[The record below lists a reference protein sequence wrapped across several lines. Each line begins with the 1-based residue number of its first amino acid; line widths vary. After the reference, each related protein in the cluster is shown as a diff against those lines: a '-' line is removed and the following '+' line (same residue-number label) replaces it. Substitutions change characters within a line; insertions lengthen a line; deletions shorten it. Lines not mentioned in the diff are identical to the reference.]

1 MDAGKLPPRASAR
14 IYHEGVPQRD
24 TVSDTLTY
32 TLHQTYVPYTQ
43 AEHVHPQIA
52 VALRFTVT
60 LKPVL
65 SSQGRR
71 ARLWCRDSLRSSVQ
85 S

>member
-32 TLHQTYVPYTQ
+32 TLHQTYVGIPTLHTSRTCSP
-43 AEHVHPQIA
+43 ANSGGFTFHRHPE
-52 VALRFTVT
+52 T
-60 LKPVL
+60 
-65 SSQGRR
+65 
-71 ARLWCRDSLRSSVQ
+71 SVVVPGT
-85 S
+85 